1 MLVRVEV
8 RTSQGS
14 LLTLPLDD
22 TTSGLIIEEIEG
34 LDPVNATLVSSS
46 FAGQDG
52 EQYHSARR
60 ESRNIKLKIGLEP
73 DYVETS
79 VADLRKRLYGFFM
92 PKSEVS
98 LRFVM
103 DDDLYV
109 DILGRVETFETP
121 LFTQEPEADISLMCF
136 DPDFVDPNPVSLT
149 GVMSVTS
156 SSFTDAVDTIISYA
170 GTVETG
176 GVFTIRPDRSVTAFT
191 FYLRPPDGTLRQL
204 DFSIPLVAGD
214 TLEISTL
221 TGAKGVT
228 LTRANVDTS
237 ALYGVSPQSAWLEFQ
252 PGDNYL
258 RLYLEGTPI
267 PYDLTYDTR
276 YGGL

>member
-1 MLVRVEV
+1 MLIRVEV
-8 RTSQGS
+8 RTSQGA

-22 TTSGLIIEEIEG
+22 VSNGLIIEEIGG
-34 LDPVNATLVSSS
+34 LDPVKATLVSSS
-46 FAGQDG
+46 FAGADG

-60 ESRNIKLKIGLEP
+60 ESRNVKLKIGLEP
-73 DYVETS
+73 DYVDVM

-103 DDDLYV
+103 DDGLYV
-109 DILGRVETFETP
+109 DIVGRVESFDTP
-121 LFTQEPEADISLMCF
+121 LFTKEPEVDISLMCF
-136 DPDFVDPNPVSLT
+136 DPDFIDPNLVSFS
-149 GVMSVTS
+149 GMSTS
-156 SSFTDAVDTIISYA
+156 LDNETADSLITYP

-176 GVFTIRPDRSVTAFT
+176 AVFTVRPNRAVNAFT
-191 FYLRPPDGTLRQL
+191 FYHRPPDGSLRTL
-204 DFSIPLVAGD
+204 DFSIPLVAND
-214 TLEISTL
+214 VLRISTV

-228 LTRANVDTS
+228 LTRGGTESS
-237 ALYGVSPQSAWLEFQ
+237 ALYGVSPQSSWLEFL

-258 RLYLEGTPI
+258 RLYLSGAPI
-267 PYDLTYDTR
+267 PYAVEYITR